1 MQLQLQINVRV
12 AQRWAKAYQENPDGN
27 FDKRMKG
34 PKAMLG
40 DAHKQHIIDLVDQDA
55 TVVVNESME
64 SLTTAF
70 SDLKISKSAVRTF
83 MTKRM

>member
-1 MQLQLQINVRV
+1 
-12 AQRWAKAYQENPDGN
+12 
-27 FDKRMKG
+27 
-34 PKAMLG
+34 MLG